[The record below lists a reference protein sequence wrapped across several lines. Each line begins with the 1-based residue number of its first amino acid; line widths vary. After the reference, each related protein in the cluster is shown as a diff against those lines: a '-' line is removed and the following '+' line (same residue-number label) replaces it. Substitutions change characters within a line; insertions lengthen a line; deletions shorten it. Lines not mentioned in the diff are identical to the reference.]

1 MEQNLIMN
9 LIPFNFSFEK
19 IPIYYSD
26 SEETPNIISK
36 KLLGLSESNDLPES
50 NERVYW
56 DLKEFTN
63 SQKLEI
69 KKNDQEKF
77 RAISN
82 IVKKT
87 LQEYF
92 LEQQLIVDKNFTS
105 DIIVLEKTDNY
116 TQDGLIKYKQFII
129 RIVRPKQQ
137 YACFN
142 GNSWFLSISYGGE
155 KEITKKPL
163 KLYTDDYNIIKKVLV
178 GNKVKLLDN
187 LLDNLKEEEKV
198 SDNTKVIVSNKLR
211 KRKNWP
217 RNFYKTQNRYFAFYS
232 EISNFYEKYLK
243 GQDITITQDKK
254 ISIFLSG
261 FHKITDTQIIKTEKD
276 SNLLTFGENQTHFSP
291 YYGIKEYGPLQ
302 SIEQEKYKF
311 FFIFHQEDRD
321 IANKLYAY
329 FTKGTQGFPGLFR
342 FVGLNVEIDT
352 QKTITFTKEKPMSE
366 IKKQLASLTFD
377 PNIKYLGIYISR
389 IKKDD
394 MDPEKEKVYYKL
406 KQMLLKKNITS
417 QVIYRDNINNPNFR
431 YFLPNIGVAIL
442 AKLGGI
448 PWRLSRPIEN
458 DLVIGVGAFRP
469 RNQNQ
474 NTYIGTTMTF
484 KNDGSFV
491 AFDSS
496 KANSIDDI
504 ADFLKDVILDISKK
518 QDISQFNRIIIHYYK
533 TMNKKESK
541 IIEDTLNHL
550 NLKMPYIVLHI
561 TESSHYI
568 PFDTAY
574 NGTMPVSGTCI
585 IIKNGFYLLCNNER
599 YSNTTRAR
607 IKDYPFPIQIKIS
620 KTSQQQLSI
629 TDIKSLIDQVYQFS
643 RMYWRSV
650 KQKEKP
656 VTILYSEQI
665 AKMSSAFDIGQL
677 PCSDTAKKTVW
688 FL

>member
-116 TQDGLIKYKQFII
+116 TQDGLIKYKQFIV
-129 RIVRPKQQ
+129 RIIRPKQQ

-142 GNSWFLSISYGGE
+142 GNSWFLSISYGGK

-163 KLYTDDYNIIKKVLV
+163 KLYTDDHNIIKKVLV
-178 GNKVKLLDN
+178 GNKVKFLNN
-187 LLDNLKEEEKV
+187 LTVKEKQ

-217 RNFYKTQNRYFAFYS
+217 RNFYKTPNKYSYFYN

-243 GQDITITQDKK
+243 GQDITIIEDKK
-254 ISIFLSG
+254 VSIFSSG
-261 FHKITDTQIIKTEKD
+261 FQKIIDTQIIKTKTD

-302 SIEQEKYKF
+302 SIEQGNYKF
-311 FFIFHQEDRD
+311 FFIFHKEDRD
-321 IANKLYAY
+321 IANKLYTY

-342 FVGLNVEIDT
+342 FANLNVEIDK
-352 QKTITFTKEKPMSE
+352 QKTIEFTKEENLIQE
-366 IKKQLASLTFD
+366 IKEQLESLTFD
-377 PNIKYLGIYISR
+377 LNIKYLGIYISR

-394 MDPEKEKVYYKL
+394 IDPEKEKVYYKL
-406 KQMLLKKNITS
+406 KQMLLEKNITS
-417 QVIYRDNINNPNFR
+417 QVIYRDNINNPDFR

-496 KANSIDDI
+496 KANSVQDI
-504 ADFLKDVILDISKK
+504 ANFLRNIILDISKK
-518 QDISQFNRIIIHYYK
+518 QDINKFNRIIIHYYK
-533 TMNKKESK
+533 MMSKKESK
-541 IIEDTLNHL
+541 IIENTLEQL
-550 NLKMPYIVLHI
+550 NLKIPYIVLHI
-561 TESSHYI
+561 TESGNYI

-574 NGTMPVSGTCI
+574 NGKMPVSGTCI
-585 IIKNGFYLLCNNER
+585 IIKNKWLYLLCNNER
-599 YSNTTRAR
+599 YSNTTGAR
-607 IKDYPFPIQIKIS
+607 IKDYPFPIQIKVS
-620 KTSQQQLSI
+620 KASQQQLSI

-665 AKMSSAFDIGQL
+665 AKMSSGFDIGKL
-677 PCSDTAKKTVW
+677 PSSPMAKKTVW